1 MQKVKDY
8 ILTRKK
14 PVTVEELTK
23 RFLVSQTTVYKAINS
38 LLSEGRLKRVRRN
51 GKTYFQPNPEGN
63 RAGSGQGSRGKSLF
77 LVQLVEAVR
86 ARQAGEER

>member
-63 RAGSGQGSRGKSLF
+63 RPSSGQSPGGKSLF